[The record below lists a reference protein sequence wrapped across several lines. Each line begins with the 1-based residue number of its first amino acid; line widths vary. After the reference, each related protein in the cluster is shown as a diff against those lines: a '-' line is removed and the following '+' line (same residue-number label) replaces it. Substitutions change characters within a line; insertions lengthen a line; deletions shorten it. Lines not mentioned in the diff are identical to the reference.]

1 MNTKKILIKIGIIL
15 TIFIIM
21 FNLNTSYASD
31 ISNIFTGADDFI
43 NAGNGNGVNATAL
56 NNTSN
61 LVYKILVVLGISVA
75 VIMSGILG
83 IRFMMGSTE
92 EKAQV
97 KEQLIPFIIG
107 CIVVFGAF
115 SIWSIVVNLGNQL

>member
-21 FNLNTSYASD
+21 LNLNTSYASD

-115 SIWSIVVNLGNQL
+115 SIWSIVVNMGNKL